1 MGVTS
6 KDGNNRLNN
15 PSLAIG
21 NSDLSNGNP
30 RPESNPQSSCP
41 AFVPKFSKVDNVTKI
56 GSESIK
62 SSDLNVQTNT
72 NFDTNDNSDVEWKR
86 NLGIGAL
93 LTDLDADI
101 SKCSNKRDSINNKS
115 GIKSGQSIKSNN
127 LSTIMSAKSSTK
139 NGNSG
144 HGNKTSPSLDGQSSQ
159 GSSGLKM
166 KIKRKDG
173 TRTSHVKHEVVAMN
187 ENGCDNGSLGT
198 IGGPVL
204 GIKPIGALD
213 NYPPIGT
220 PLKSSESG
228 LNVSKPSKT
237 SHKKKVA
244 SPVTSEYILDN
255 VPSFTVNT
263 NTPPVINAP
272 TSLTSTLI
280 NNSLIN
286 SPSPLINNGNHHLS
300 IDPSTP
306 LKTSI
311 SSPSASPK
319 V

>member
-15 PSLAIG
+15 SSLAIG

-72 NFDTNDNSDVEWKR
+72 NFDTNDNSDAEWKR

-101 SKCSNKRDSINNKS
+101 SKCSNKRENNKS
-115 GIKSGQSIKSNN
+115 GIKSGQSINSNN
-127 LSTIMSAKSSTK
+127 LLTIMSGKSSTK
-139 NGNSG
+139 NGNS
-144 HGNKTSPSLDGQSSQ
+144 KTSPGLDGQSSQ

-187 ENGCDNGSLGT
+187 ENGCDNGSIGT
-198 IGGPVL
+198 IGSIGTPVL

-228 LNVSKPSKT
+228 LNVSKGSKT

-263 NTPPVINAP
+263 NTPVINAPSVINAP

-280 NNSLIN
+280 NSSFIN
-286 SPSPLINNGNHHLS
+286 SPSPLINNGTHHLS

-306 LKTSI
+306 SI

>member
-6 KDGNNRLNN
+6 KDGHNRLNN
-15 PSLAIG
+15 PSSLAIG
-21 NSDLSNGNP
+21 NSDLSNGDP

-72 NFDTNDNSDVEWKR
+72 NFDTNDNSDIEWKR

-101 SKCSNKRDSINNKS
+101 SKCSNKRDSNNKS
-115 GIKSGQSIKSNN
+115 GIKSGQSIN
-127 LSTIMSAKSSTK
+127 LLTIMSAKSSSK
-139 NGNSG
+139 NGNS
-144 HGNKTSPSLDGQSSQ
+144 KTSPGLDGQSSQ

-198 IGGPVL
+198 IGSIGTPVL

-220 PLKSSESG
+220 PLKSESG
-228 LNVSKPSKT
+228 LNVSKASKT

-286 SPSPLINNGNHHLS
+286 SPSPLINNGTHHLS
-300 IDPSTP
+300 IDPPTP
-306 LKTSI
+306 SI